1 MRARRTKV
9 EAGQSDSRQG
19 TGRLALLRLVAA
31 IFVAF
36 TLSFMPMAMSSG
48 PAMAHTT
55 PVVLSDTRHCI
66 GEHGTSPD
74 RQMGGMVDCAIAC
87 AAVRPTEPQMATGMG
102 HVRQILE
109 SQPVPL
115 LKGIGPDAL
124 SRPPRLF
131 PEA

>member
-1 MRARRTKV
+1 MRI
-9 EAGQSDSRQG
+9 SDWSSDVCSSD
-19 TGRLALLRLVAA
+19 LLRLVAA

-87 AAVRPTEPQMATGMG
+87 AAVRPTEPQMRSEEHTSELQSLMRISYA
-102 HVRQILE
+102 VFC
-109 SQPVPL
+109 
-115 LKGIGPDAL
+115 LKKKKN
-124 SRPPRLF
+124 
-131 PEA
+131 E

>member
-1 MRARRTKV
+1 
-9 EAGQSDSRQG
+9 
-19 TGRLALLRLVAA
+19 
-31 IFVAF
+31 
-36 TLSFMPMAMSSG
+36 MPMAMSSG

-115 LKGIGPDAL
+115 LRSEERREGQECVSTCR
-124 SRPPRLF
+124 SRWSPYH
-131 PEA
+131 

>member
-1 MRARRTKV
+1 MRISYGSSDVCSSDLRRTKV

-87 AAVRPTEPQMATGMG
+87 AAVRPTRSEEHTSELRSLMRISYD
-102 HVRQILE
+102 V
-109 SQPVPL
+109 
-115 LKGIGPDAL
+115 
-124 SRPPRLF
+124 
-131 PEA
+131 